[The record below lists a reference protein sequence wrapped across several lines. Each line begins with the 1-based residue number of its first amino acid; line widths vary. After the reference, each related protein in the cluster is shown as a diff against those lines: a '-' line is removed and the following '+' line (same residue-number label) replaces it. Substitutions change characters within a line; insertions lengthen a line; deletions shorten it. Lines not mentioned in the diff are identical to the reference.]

1 VWLFIVAP
9 LIGGALAAAV
19 EPILTPEVAV
29 PEGEPGLA
37 DPTGANVPPSIED
50 AEPRRYEEVEVE
62 ERIERWQDPYPGDQS
77 R

>member
-1 VWLFIVAP
+1 
-9 LIGGALAAAV
+9 
-19 EPILTPEVAV
+19 
-29 PEGEPGLA
+29 
-37 DPTGANVPPSIED
+37 VPPSIEH